1 MEIRI
6 QRATQEDFKIT
17 ENITR
22 ETFWNLYIPGC
33 NEHLVLNKLRVS
45 KNYIKELDL
54 VAVFE
59 NEIIGHIISTKAK
72 VVDSLNNE
80 HEILC
85 VGPLSV
91 LNEFQKNGIG
101 SKLLNE
107 SIKVAK
113 ESGFSGMILFGNPE
127 YYHRFGF
134 ENAEKYQIATKDNL
148 NFEPFMALE
157 IQENSLANVNGRF
170 FEDEAFSVDENELI
184 EFEKQFPF
192 KEKLVTET
200 QFKH

>member
-1 MEIRI
+1 MKIVIRK
-6 QRATQEDFKIT
+6 ATEPDFRIT

-22 ETFWNLYIPGC
+22 ETFWNLNKPGC
-33 NEHLVLNKLRVS
+33 DEHLVLNKLRKS
-45 KNYIKELDL
+45 NSYIAELDL

-59 NEIIGHIISTKAK
+59 DKIIGHVISSRAK
-72 VVDSLNNE
+72 IMDVLHEN
-80 HEILC
+80 EILC

-91 LNEFQKNGIG
+91 LPRFQKSGIG
-101 SKLLNE
+101 SMLMNE
-107 SIKVAK
+107 SIQKA
-113 ESGFSGMILFGNPE
+113 EELGFSGMILFGNPD

-134 ENAEKYQIATKDNL
+134 VNAEKYRITTKDYQ

-157 IQENSLANVNGRF
+157 IQEQGLANVNGRF
-170 FEDEAFSVDENELI
+170 FEDESFTSDESELI
-184 EFEKQFPF
+184 EFEKQFPY

>member
-1 MEIRI
+1 MKILIRK
-6 QRATQEDFKIT
+6 ATEPDFRIT

-22 ETFWNLYIPGC
+22 ETFWNLYKPGC
-33 NEHLVLNKLRVS
+33 DEHLVLNKLRKS
-45 KNYIKELDL
+45 NSYIAELDL

-59 NEIIGHIISTKAK
+59 DKIIGHVISSRAK
-72 VVDSLNNE
+72 IMDVLHEN
-80 HEILC
+80 EILC

-91 LNEFQKNGIG
+91 LSRFQKSGIG
-101 SKLLNE
+101 SMLMNE
-107 SIKVAK
+107 SIQKAT
-113 ESGFSGMILFGNPE
+113 ELGFSGMILFGNPE

-134 ENAEKYQIATKDNL
+134 VNAEKYRITTKDYQ

-157 IQENSLANVNGRF
+157 IQEQGLANVNGRF
-170 FEDEAFSVDENELI
+170 FEDESFTSDESELI
-184 EFEKQFPF
+184 EFEKQFPY

>member
-1 MEIRI
+1 MKILIRK
-6 QRATQEDFKIT
+6 ATEPDFRIT

-22 ETFWNLYIPGC
+22 ETFWNLYKPGC
-33 NEHLVLNKLRVS
+33 DEHLVLNKLRKS
-45 KNYIKELDL
+45 NSCIAELDL

-59 NEIIGHIISTKAK
+59 DEIIGHVISSRAK
-72 VVDSLNNE
+72 IMDVLHEN
-80 HEILC
+80 EILC

-91 LNEFQKNGIG
+91 LPRFQKSGIG
-101 SKLLNE
+101 SMLMNE
-107 SIKVAK
+107 SIQKAK
-113 ESGFSGMILFGNPE
+113 ELGFLGMILFGNPE

-134 ENAEKYQIATKDNL
+134 VNAEKYRITTKDYQ

-157 IQENSLANVNGRF
+157 IQEQGLATVNGRF
-170 FEDEAFSVDENELI
+170 FEDESFTSNESELI
-184 EFEKQFPF
+184 EFEKQFPY